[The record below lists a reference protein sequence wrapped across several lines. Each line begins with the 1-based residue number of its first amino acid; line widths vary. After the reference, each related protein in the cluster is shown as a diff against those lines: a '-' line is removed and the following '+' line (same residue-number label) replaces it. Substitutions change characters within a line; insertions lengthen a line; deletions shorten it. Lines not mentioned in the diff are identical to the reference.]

1 MNRDLIYLLKCIIL
15 SLAFRVV
22 LGKTCNIKETFVI
35 KRICELDEN
44 LTPTNDDAVYIIY
57 SVNPVEGF
65 NLRRDVYIRMAVFM
79 KNLRKLE
86 GYENAHLVLPVFHHL
101 YHWKSQFRQSN
112 IFWNHFFD
120 IDSLKRYTSVLDMW
134 EFFDVIFQ
142 NTGQHFFEIGEVYK
156 LQHFEA
162 MFESGVFVDKFEE
175 TACARND
182 YDNYHYLE
190 YYNITE
196 KTITCLNFQGSASLL
211 VKVLDEYKEKLHT
224 SKPRIVLFAH
234 AETVLH
240 DFFGDEEYWK
250 ARRSMRFNKYLQGI
264 GNAYRMDF
272 LRSTDETDRV
282 QRPDLWTDEEVNQLN
297 IARVK

>member
-101 YHWKSQFRQSN
+101 YPGSPS
-112 IFWNHFFD
+112 
-120 IDSLKRYTSVLDMW
+120 
-134 EFFDVIFQ
+134 
-142 NTGQHFFEIGEVYK
+142 
-156 LQHFEA
+156 
-162 MFESGVFVDKFEE
+162 
-175 TACARND
+175 
-182 YDNYHYLE
+182 
-190 YYNITE
+190 
-196 KTITCLNFQGSASLL
+196 SASR
-211 VKVLDEYKEKLHT
+211 T
-224 SKPRIVLFAH
+224 S
-234 AETVLH
+234 
-240 DFFGDEEYWK
+240 
-250 ARRSMRFNKYLQGI
+250 SGI
-264 GNAYRMDF
+264 TS
-272 LRSTDETDRV
+272 STSTASSATH
-282 QRPDLWTDEEVNQLN
+282 PCWTCGSSST
-297 IARVK
+297 